1 MNKNEFAKASET
13 PKKRSAWVIAGMT
26 ALTVGASI
34 VGPEIVDEIQNE
46 TGGNEPRS
54 SVKVKKSSSPIT
66 KIGDILFESRSASA
80 DAVNTVTDAN
90 GGDSGHQFKSTQTQV
105 TSNFT
110 VSGAAYNT
118 GGSYDGQNAT
128 FTTLTNDSGNDQGA
142 IAFNK
147 QLDMTAEWTLKFN
160 LNLTKYNSGGTAGL
174 ITGNPANGAGDFLG
188 LVLAPI
194 APTALGNTGSTNGG
208 QLGIGGDSAG
218 AGIPNAVEWGIDFYQ
233 NGTNGKDGY
242 YDPDNLVNPTD
253 GTGGSILGKDGDN
266 GNQVAGFRTTDSG
279 GILNQV
285 SGSTGF
291 VPFNHDTGDDV
302 MGFTGEGPE
311 SVTDSNWKG
320 DSDPNLEAPMTATYT
335 YANGVG
341 TLTIKADNGSY
352 EATKQ
357 ITITDGVNSTMS
369 VGFKA
374 ADGAKYSQKGVT
386 IREFNLTLPTADTTV
401 NYIDKEGNAISG
413 QASTKIKA
421 NVNDTLAMVT
431 SNASTNPTGTA
442 HTFTP
447 PVITGYTYV
456 GTKYGTTGTT
466 TGPLTVSDTDANNI
480 INVQYAKNSK
490 LTTVFVDQ
498 NGKVISTVPSV
509 ELGTA
514 GTNYDGQKGTDA
526 ADYSEYTAALEAAT
540 KVGYTGAVSGV
551 YSDSGLTTK
560 LGADLSA
567 ATFGSSDKTVY
578 VQLTPA
584 AQTATINYTQP
595 DGLNDAGKTALSTA
609 ISGSATSLTGVTDG
623 AYSANT
629 IKVPDGFTAK
639 ITASDGTVLDTD
651 STKSMYYKDNGDGT
665 YTIVGAFNMTSA
677 GALAV
682 PSFTVAYAQKAVNM
696 TTTYPD
702 GSTDVVNQNAFTDYA
717 EQSIKQQDGKVSF
730 VDNNKATS
738 IAAGSFGADNIAHTV
753 AYEDAPQDAGV
764 VASDQSVQDALK
776 AVNDAQTLADYQT
789 ALSAYNAA
797 VLDAQKKHVQANI
810 DSINNNIAQ
819 IQSDITQLTAI
830 ADDNPND
837 TTIAGLLADAKE
849 RLTNAQTALS
859 QAKAALASLD
869 SAKTMAD
876 ANDLVV
882 GTDQNS
888 AAAASAQQIA
898 DTDLASAQTRNWRRW
913 PKQ

>member
-46 TGGNEPRS
+46 AGNNEPRS

-90 GGDSGHQFKSTQTQV
+90 GGDSGHQFTSTQTQV

-118 GGSYDGQNAT
+118 GGSYGGQNAT

-194 APTALGNTGSTNGG
+194 SPTALGNTGSTNGG

-233 NGTNGKDGY
+233 NGTNGTEGY

-253 GTGGSILGKDGDN
+253 GTGGSILGKDGDD

-279 GILNQV
+279 GILNKV

-291 VPFNHDTGDDV
+291 VPFDHDTGDDV

-320 DSDPNLEAPMTATYT
+320 DSDPDLEAPMTATYT

-357 ITITDGVNSTMS
+357 ITITEGVNSTMS

-413 QASTKIKA
+413 QTSTKIKA

-456 GTKYGTTGTT
+456 GTKYGTSGTA

-498 NGKVISTVPSV
+498 NGKVLSTVPSV

-526 ADYSEYTAALEAAT
+526 ADYADYTAALAT
-540 KVGYTGAVSGV
+540 AKSNGYSGVSGV
-551 YSDSGLTTK
+551 YSDSALTTK

-584 AQTATINYTQP
+584 PQTATIT
-595 DGLNDAGKTALSTA
+595 
-609 ISGSATSLTGVTDG
+609 
-623 AYSANT
+623 
-629 IKVPDGFTAK
+629 
-639 ITASDGTVLDTD
+639 
-651 STKSMYYKDNGDGT
+651 
-665 YTIVGAFNMTSA
+665 
-677 GALAV
+677 
-682 PSFTVAYAQKAVNM
+682 
-696 TTTYPD
+696 
-702 GSTDVVNQNAFTDYA
+702 
-717 EQSIKQQDGKVSF
+717 
-730 VDNNKATS
+730 
-738 IAAGSFGADNIAHTV
+738 
-753 AYEDAPQDAGV
+753 
-764 VASDQSVQDALK
+764 
-776 AVNDAQTLADYQT
+776 
-789 ALSAYNAA
+789 
-797 VLDAQKKHVQANI
+797 
-810 DSINNNIAQ
+810 
-819 IQSDITQLTAI
+819 
-830 ADDNPND
+830 
-837 TTIAGLLADAKE
+837 
-849 RLTNAQTALS
+849 
-859 QAKAALASLD
+859 
-869 SAKTMAD
+869 
-876 ANDLVV
+876 
-882 GTDQNS
+882 
-888 AAAASAQQIA
+888 
-898 DTDLASAQTRNWRRW
+898 
-913 PKQ
+913 